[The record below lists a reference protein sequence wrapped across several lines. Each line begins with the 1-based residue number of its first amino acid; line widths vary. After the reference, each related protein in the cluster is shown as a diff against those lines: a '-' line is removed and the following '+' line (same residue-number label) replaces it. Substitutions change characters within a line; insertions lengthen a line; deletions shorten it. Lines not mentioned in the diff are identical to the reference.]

1 LTATRRKLIEAF
13 GGSCEFRIG
22 RLLVGAAGVRLPA
35 GPRRFWYNVMQ
46 GLPDA

>member
-1 LTATRRKLIEAF
+1 LTATRKKLIEAF

-22 RLLVGAAGVRLPA
+22 RLLVGAAACGHRT